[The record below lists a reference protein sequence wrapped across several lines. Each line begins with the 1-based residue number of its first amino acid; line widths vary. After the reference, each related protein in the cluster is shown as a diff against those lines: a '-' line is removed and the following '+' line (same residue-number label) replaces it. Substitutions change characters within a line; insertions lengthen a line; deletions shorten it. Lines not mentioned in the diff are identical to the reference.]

1 MFLSHHVLHSLKFN
15 FRSSKLLLQARQS
28 TFQRSLTVLSR
39 VKSILCESGQVPRGM
54 FRQNGLLFAFE

>member
-1 MFLSHHVLHSLKFN
+1 MALSHHVLHSLKFN
-15 FRSSKLLLQARQS
+15 FQSSELLLQARQS

-39 VKSILCESGQVPRGM
+39 VKSILCESGQVPGGM